1 MGECGGC
8 VETWL
13 KQRQIQGITTLLFS
27 VAEGT
32 SLGPFNTDV
41 LTWYTSG
48 DIGGDQYVSNEENP
62 EDWVTAIEFFESGRA
77 GVNKVEENGDHAAL
91 LVELEETR
99 GALAA
104 AQMRADQ
111 AEERAISAEE
121 RAFAA
126 EERARVAEA
135 KLSESL
141 KSGAGHAGVGPPAL
155 HTGGRPRGARPR
167 GARPR
172 GARPRGAPPLPARG
186 GPRGGPKARA
196 TPKRGGGGGRGDLL
210 AAIQAGKG
218 LKSAGLGN
226 LNRSQKCQ
234 VGRGRDGRS
243 FGGDISWQKVEEG
256 RIKKLKPQPLS
267 KATSGGGGGGGMM
280 AMIQAK
286 AAARKKRAAG
296 GI

>member
-1 MGECGGC
+1 MDADCYLLGGDGNALGPYQLSTVQNWYDTGQIAAEQNMSVGADGAWQEAQYVLAGAELDMGTVAEEDTDSAITSLSTDCFLLDAEGQALGPFALAD
-8 VETWL
+8 VASWLEQGSIDGETQMASFDGNEWVNVQVAL
-13 KQRQIQGITTLLFS
+13 RPGASSGKSKESRLFLFS

-32 SLGPFNTDV
+32 SLGPFNHSDV

-141 KSGAGHAGVGPPAL
+141 K
-155 HTGGRPRGARPR
+155 
-167 GARPR
+167 
-172 GARPRGAPPLPARG
+172 
-186 GPRGGPKARA
+186 RA
-196 TPKRGGGGGRGDLL
+196 VML
-210 AAIQAGKG
+210 
-218 LKSAGLGN
+218 
-226 LNRSQKCQ
+226 
-234 VGRGRDGRS
+234 V
-243 FGGDISWQKVEEG
+243 
-256 RIKKLKPQPLS
+256 
-267 KATSGGGGGGGMM
+267 
-280 AMIQAK
+280 
-286 AAARKKRAAG
+286 
-296 GI
+296 